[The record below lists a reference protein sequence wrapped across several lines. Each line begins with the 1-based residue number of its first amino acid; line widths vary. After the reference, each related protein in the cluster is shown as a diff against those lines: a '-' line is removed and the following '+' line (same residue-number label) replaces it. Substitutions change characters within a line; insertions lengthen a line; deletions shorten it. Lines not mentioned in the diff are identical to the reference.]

1 MTFSRGFGQRSGFA
15 SRSRSAAASRR
26 QEELPAQSGGNHAGI
41 QDFSTQPQ
49 SISPQTISRLQRS
62 IGNRRTAQILK
73 QQQTAPISRMNQPAV
88 QRAIGLEFEV
98 SDWKVQHPDGKKL
111 VKGTETVI
119 NQDGVR
125 LTADDDGE
133 RSDIEW
139 VTTALESKDEVL
151 YVMDNAASLAE
162 AMLAQK
168 DTNPLPAQNFASF
181 GTPHADA
188 EFIPSGNMKA
198 HMQATIGVPLGN
210 IASLYEA
217 MSSASGPQS
226 DYAKNTQKR
235 AAAAGLIKMGNV
247 NVSVSAPPVPVEEM
261 SDALKGFLML
271 VIDYLRSGYTGD
283 YNVHAQFPKAQF
295 ALMAKTSF
303 KRMLDLVKDEADLT
317 EQDTEKMGLV
327 LKDEWINWLIEAAIP
342 NTNDQN
348 IDQQRQKRLLNHEF
362 GITGNVPEENETPYT
377 VDVTREDWLRNMPQ
391 EDMMRLDN
399 PAQLVTEKGTD
410 NKLAL
415 SDKLEGFAALGNKTD
430 KLVTDVSN
438 IMAQEI
444 TQKVSNSTDKQEED
458 LNDEDSMESVPDSPQ
473 EETEPIEMDKGKE
486 QEQKPHDPND
496 PNTNAAVFEMRQLE
510 IEGGEP
516 HTWADNALTA
526 WNIYEQA
533 IGNQVYRAGNREEIE
548 GDTTGYANKPRPQKQ
563 VPQQVNQ
570 VQQVQNNAVVPQQRG
585 FKAKA
590 KRAWRAIKRIFGK

>member
-1 MTFSRGFGQRSGFA
+1 MAFSRGFGQRSGFA
-15 SRSRSAAASRR
+15 SRSRSVGASRR
-26 QEELPAQSGGNHAGI
+26 EDELPAQLGGNRAGK
-41 QDFSTQPQ
+41 QDFGPQPQ
-49 SISPQTISRLQRS
+49 SISPQTIRRLQRS
-62 IGNRRTAQILK
+62 LGNRRTAQILK
-73 QQQTAPISRMNQPAV
+73 QQTPQISRMNQPAV

-151 YVMDNAASLAE
+151 YVMDNAAALAE
-162 AMLAQK
+162 AMMAQK

-188 EFIPSGNMKA
+188 EFIPSSKMNA

-226 DYAKNTQKR
+226 EYAKTTRKR
-235 AAAAGLIKMGNV
+235 AAAAGLIAMDNV
-247 NVSVSAPPVPVEEM
+247 DVSVSAPPIPVDEM

-283 YNVHAQFPKAQF
+283 YNVHAQFPKGQF

-303 KRMLDLVKDEADLT
+303 KRMLDLVKNEAELT
-317 EQDTEKMGLV
+317 EQDTENMGLV

-342 NTNDQN
+342 NTNEQN
-348 IDQQRQKRLLNHEF
+348 IDQQRQKRLLNQEF
-362 GITGNVPEENETPYT
+362 GITGNVAEENESRYT

-399 PAQLVTEKGTD
+399 PAQLVTEKDTK
-410 NKLAL
+410 NTLPL

-438 IMAQEI
+438 LMAQEI
-444 TQKVSNSTDKQEED
+444 TQKQDED
-458 LNDEDSMESVPDSPQ
+458 VDGEDSMESVPDSPQ

-486 QEQKPHDPND
+486 PEQKPHDPSD
-496 PNTNAAVFEMRQLE
+496 PKTNAAVFEMRQLE

-516 HTWADNALTA
+516 HTWADNALKA

-533 IGNQVYRAGNREEIE
+533 IGNNVYRAGNREELE
-548 GDTTGYANKPRPQKQ
+548 GDTTGYANKPRPQKP
-563 VPQQVNQ
+563 VPQQDDQ
-570 VQQVQNNAVVPQQRG
+570 VQQVQNNNPVVPQQTG
-585 FKAKA
+585 FKAKV